1 LQELAHACG
10 RQQTFVVL
18 KGGLGHLRGGRIKPQ
33 AAYTMGAARTVRQAA
48 SQDISGHFVT
58 ATQNTAP
65 RETRLDSWKAIA
77 AFFGRD
83 ERTVKRWEK
92 ERGLPVHRLP
102 GAAKGSVFAYIGELE
117 RWLAGPENDS
127 GLRIEESPARVEP
140 AIASESAATTFA
152 AVKVEEQVPAPRELG
167 GVGGSSFWR
176 RSLQWA
182 VPIVLV
188 GGFLIYSSSGRSPIR
203 FGKALAAHHPPDAT
217 AQDLYLKGRFYF
229 EKRTPNDL
237 NAAVDAFTQAI
248 VHDPGYAQAYVGLA
262 DSYSLL
268 REFSTM
274 PLVEAEGRA
283 RAAAQKAVEL
293 DPNLAEAHTSL
304 AFAEFWGF
312 LDAAGADREFRRAI
326 ELDPNL
332 ARAHHWYATFLIEI
346 LRPQEALEEIE
357 RARQLDPSS
366 KAILAD
372 KGVLLMWAGHPE
384 EALSLLKQMEVSDPN
399 FRSSHEYLAQ
409 VYWEQGKYEDA
420 LEEYRQEALLR
431 GGDEAVKDV
440 AAWQAAFRAGGVNGL
455 FQYRLNAAL
464 KAYEHENGS
473 PFDVASAYGYLRQ
486 REGAMKYLEVA
497 RQRRDLGL
505 ANVELAPEFRWL
517 HSDPEFQ
524 RLVVDVGL
532 PAVH

>member
-1 LQELAHACG
+1 
-10 RQQTFVVL
+10 
-18 KGGLGHLRGGRIKPQ
+18 
-33 AAYTMGAARTVRQAA
+33 M
-48 SQDISGHFVT
+48 
-58 ATQNTAP
+58 
-65 RETRLDSWKAIA
+65 
-77 AFFGRD
+77 
-83 ERTVKRWEK
+83 
-92 ERGLPVHRLP
+92 
-102 GAAKGSVFAYIGELE
+102 
-117 RWLAGPENDS
+117 
-127 GLRIEESPARVEP
+127 
-140 AIASESAATTFA
+140 
-152 AVKVEEQVPAPRELG
+152 
-167 GVGGSSFWR
+167 
-176 RSLQWA
+176 WA

-229 EKRTPNDL
+229 EKRTPSDL

-274 PLVEAEGRA
+274 SVVEAEQRA

-312 LDAAGADREFRRAI
+312 LDAADADREFRRAI

-372 KGVLLMWAGHPE
+372 KGMLLLRAGHPE
-384 EALSLLKQMEVSDPN
+384 EALSLLKQMEASDPS
-399 FRSSHEYLAQ
+399 FRSSHEYLGQ

-420 LEEYRQEALLR
+420 LEEFRQEALLR

-440 AAWQAAFRAGGVNGL
+440 AARQAALRAGGVDGL

-464 KAYEHENGS
+464 QAYEHENGS
-473 PFDVASAYGYLRQ
+473 PLNVASAYGYLRQ
-486 REGAMKYLEVA
+486 REETMKYLEVA
-497 RQRRDLGL
+497 RQRHDLGL
-505 ANVELAPEFRWL
+505 ANVELAPEFHWL
-517 HSDPEFQ
+517 HSDPEFKQ
-524 RLVVDVGL
+524 LIADLGL
-532 PAVH
+532 PALT